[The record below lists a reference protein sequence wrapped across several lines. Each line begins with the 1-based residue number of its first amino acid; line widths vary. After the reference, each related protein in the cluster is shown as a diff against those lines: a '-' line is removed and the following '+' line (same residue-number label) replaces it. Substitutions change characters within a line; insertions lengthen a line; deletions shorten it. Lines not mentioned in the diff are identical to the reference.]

1 MHTYVYVVRVY
12 VEDSGNVYR
21 LCASRIFSL
30 ITLSFA
36 SLMYCECITVVTPLG
51 LPCLGL
57 IDHGRVNFRFGV
69 SLLCL
74 CGTVSCN
81 WYLS

>member
-1 MHTYVYVVRVY
+1 MRVY
-12 VEDSGNVYR
+12 VEDSRIAYR
-21 LCASRIFSL
+21 LCLTRIFSF

-36 SLMYCECITVVTPLG
+36 SLMYCECFTLVTPLG
-51 LPCLGL
+51 LPCMGL
-57 IDHGRVNFRFGV
+57 TGRGRVNVRFGV

-74 CGTVSCN
+74 YGTVSSS